1 MSDFIGYKQHIEH
14 VNIEPDLKNKICN
27 ISNIVTHTKVI
38 NNKKQYY
45 FDVVVNKEKSITRIK
60 HSYYFDDLNQ
70 AKNMYLKTRTK
81 FYDQETKPYLTKI
94 EKGKKLT
101 KEDKE
106 KILKIIDSF

>member
-1 MSDFIGYKQHIEH
+1 MSDFIGYRQHIEH
-14 VNIEPDLKNKICN
+14 FNTEPDLKTKICN
-27 ISNIVTHTKVI
+27 ISDIVTHTKLK
-38 NNKKQYY
+38 NGEKQYY
-45 FDVVVNKEKSITRIK
+45 FDVVVNKNKSITKIK
-60 HSYYFDDLNQ
+60 HSYHFDNQDQ
-70 AKNMYLKTRTK
+70 AKTVHTKIRTK